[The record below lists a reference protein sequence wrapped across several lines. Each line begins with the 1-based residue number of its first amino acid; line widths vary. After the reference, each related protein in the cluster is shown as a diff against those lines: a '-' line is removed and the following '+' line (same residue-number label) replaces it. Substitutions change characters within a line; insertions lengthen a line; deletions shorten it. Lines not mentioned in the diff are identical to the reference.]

1 MVATAS
7 SHVECPSSYR
17 CGGRSCDVKRSC
29 KQREAGAPAAT
40 DPSAHGSTMA
50 ESGGGGMRCGVWARP
65 ASPASL
71 ARSPQALLHDA
82 GWRKGP

>member
-50 ESGGGGMRCGVWARP
+50 ESGGGACGA
-65 ASPASL
+65 ACGL
-71 ARSPQALLHDA
+71 APRALLAHRKPCSMMLA
-82 GWRKGP
+82 GARAPGVR